1 MSIPTNA
8 EERFDFIADLI
19 LGIKGTA
26 QPSEIDAYITGSIC
40 AGLRPGKI
48 DIKDAFK
55 HIEPDIEMD
64 DETSGI
70 LVDFAQFIENQL
82 SEEGFSYEPLIANED
97 YEVAERLQSLCCW
110 CSNFIS
116 GFGLTYSRLNP
127 NKTDADITK
136 DTREGLDDLAN
147 MAQIDTNED
156 ITELDFEEDFTAL
169 VEHLRMVSIH
179 LFLELNEPV
188 SKQNQS
194 ATSTNDDS
202 VH

>member
-1 MSIPTNA
+1 MSIPSNA
-8 EERFDFIADLI
+8 EERFDYIADLI

-26 QPSEIDAYITGSIC
+26 QPSEVDAYITGSIC

-48 DIKDAFK
+48 DIKEAFK
-55 HIEPDIEMD
+55 HIDPEIVIDAESSD
-64 DETSGI
+64 I
-70 LVDFAQFIENQL
+70 LVNFAQFIENQL
-82 SEEGFSYEPLIANED
+82 GEEGFLYEPLIANED

-127 NKTDADITK
+127 NKTDADLTK
-136 DTREGLDDLAN
+136 DTRDGLDDLAN
-147 MAQIDTNED
+147 MAQIDTDED
-156 ITELDFEEDFTAL
+156 ITEMDFEDDFTAL
-169 VEHLRMVSIH
+169 VEHLRMVAIH

-188 SKQNQS
+188 KKQGQS
-194 ATSTNDDS
+194 ATSNDDDS

>member
-48 DIKDAFK
+48 DIKDACK